1 MPLPLRHRRALL
13 PLLLLPWLLLA
24 SGAVIAAEPR
34 PFDARYHLEVDGW
47 PNATI
52 EHRLSR
58 DGTQWLSDMRT
69 DITLAQGRERSRF
82 LAGEAV
88 RSLHYASGYSLLGV
102 GKRYAL
108 DHQALARLPDR
119 QAALFELSRRAT
131 AAECAAPCRL
141 RYLDHRGRE
150 TLVEYRL
157 LPPIELSL
165 PAGDF
170 EAVRVE
176 VIEPDEPDR
185 RLRFSF
191 HPGVPGL
198 LLAMEYHRDGER
210 RSRLSLTALDLPPR

>member
-1 MPLPLRHRRALL
+1 MPSLPRYRRT
-13 PLLLLPWLLLA
+13 LLLPWLLLI
-24 SGAVIAAEPR
+24 GIGVFAAEPR

-47 PNATI
+47 PHATI

-58 DGTQWLSDMRT
+58 DGTQWLSDMRA
-69 DITLAQGRERSRF
+69 DITLAQGREHSRF
-82 LAGEAV
+82 LADETV
-88 RSLHYASGYSLLGV
+88 RSLHYTSGYSLLGV

-108 DHQALARLPDR
+108 DREALARLPDR

-131 AAECAAPCRL
+131 AAQCAAPCRL

-157 LPPIELSL
+157 LSRTALSL
-165 PAGDF
+165 PAGEF

-176 VIEPDEPDR
+176 VTEPDEPDR

-198 LLAMEYHRDGER
+198 MLAMEYHRDGKR
-210 RSRLSLTALDLPPR
+210 RSRLSLTELDLPPR